1 MKHRARVLQDASAG
15 SLAQVAID
23 GVSACQRCA
32 NGEGCGAGLFN
43 QGIQSVQ
50 LECRTVQAVR
60 AQQTVMVEH
69 DDADSGWLW
78 VVAGAYGLPT
88 LGLLIACLLA
98 EWFLP
103 VSAVVTN
110 HPVLPGPREWLTG
123 LVSLLGLAGGV
134 IAWRTVAPYT
144 QALVQTGP
152 CLQSARIV
160 AVDESSLTP
169 SPES

>member
-1 MKHRARVLQDASAG
+1 MLHNASAG

-32 NGEGCGAGLFN
+32 NGKGCGAGLFN
-43 QGIQSVQ
+43 QGIQVVQ
-50 LECRTVQAVR
+50 LECRTEQALQARQSV
-60 AQQTVMVEH
+60 VIEH

-88 LGLLIACLLA
+88 LGLLAACLLA

-103 VSAVVTN
+103 VSVVVTS
-110 HPVLPGPREWLTG
+110 HLVLPGAREWLTG
-123 LVSLLGLAGGV
+123 LISLLGLAGGV

-144 QALVQTGP
+144 QVLVQTGL

-160 AVDESSLTP
+160 AVDESSLIS